1 LVFHEALIAFSM
13 ERNLF
18 MGLDAAWFFKE
29 AQPEPQRGIKV
40 MTFIRTAQ
48 TKKKFLITIIALSL
62 ILTAPAGSVFAH
74 GGEDHG
80 DQKAPVVS
88 KGTNMIVRVARA
100 GDLEVVIKDPPIEPD
115 KETLA
120 RVFITHFATNEPI
133 SGAKVVVVLQ
143 GSMPIEVGAVA
154 STTPGMYEVKLPP
167 LPQGLYKLIAR
178 IEHDGENKTAEYG
191 SLAVAPLPV
200 SSSSAL
206 ATWARTAL
214 LILGGLTVVGVL
226 GAFIYRLLLAA
237 RRSRIRGE
245 AATA

>member
-1 LVFHEALIAFSM
+1 M
-13 ERNLF
+13 R
-18 MGLDAAWFFKE
+18 
-29 AQPEPQRGIKV
+29 
-40 MTFIRTAQ
+40 FIQTAQ
-48 TKKKFLITIIALSL
+48 MKKKLLPTLIALSF
-62 ILTAPAGSVFAH
+62 ILTAPVQFVFAH

-80 DQKAPVVS
+80 DQKVPVVS
-88 KGTNMIVRVARA
+88 KGTNMIVRVARV
-100 GDLEVVIKDPPIEPD
+100 GDLEVVIKDPPLEPD
-115 KETLA
+115 KQTAA
-120 RVFITHFATNEPI
+120 RVFITRFATNEPV

-143 GSMPIEVGAVA
+143 GTTPIEVGAVP

-167 LPQGLYKLIAR
+167 LPQGQYKLLAR
-178 IEHDGENKTAEYG
+178 IEHDDKNETAEYG

-214 LILGGLTVVGVL
+214 LILGGLTVAGVL
-226 GAFIYRLLLAA
+226 GAFIYRLLPAA

>member
-1 LVFHEALIAFSM
+1 MNPILRRKITALATLVAMWALMPIVA
-13 ERNLF
+13 
-18 MGLDAAWFFKE
+18 
-29 AQPEPQRGIKV
+29 
-40 MTFIRTAQ
+40 T
-48 TKKKFLITIIALSL
+48 
-62 ILTAPAGSVFAH
+62 VFAH

-80 DQKAPVVS
+80 EKAPVVS
-88 KGTNMIVRVARA
+88 KGTNMIVRVARV

-115 KETLA
+115 KETAA
-120 RVFITHFATNEPI
+120 RVFITHFATNEPV

-143 GSMPIEVGAVA
+143 GSTPIEVSAVP
-154 STTPGMYEVKLPP
+154 STTPGMYEVKLPA
-167 LPQGLYKLIAR
+167 LPQGQYKLLAR

-200 SSSSAL
+200 ASSNAL

-214 LILGGLTVVGVL
+214 LVLGGLTVLGIL
-226 GAFIYRLLLAA
+226 GAFIIYRLLPAA